1 MSAPTPEIIAT
12 WPTPNYDNPKSIKT
26 SIEAV
31 VYSTTIAMLL
41 FVGSR
46 IFVRTKSKLGMGV
59 DDWFM
64 TAAAIL
70 ACVETA
76 TILYCTQHVA
86 GRHLY
91 DVRPDFFPTWIK
103 LNLVLLTIFN
113 TTNTLAKIS
122 LCLTYLRLFPSKA
135 NKIFSHTMMAYQ
147 LLWNIITTTMYI
159 CQCLPIESL
168 WNPAVKKGR
177 CLDVKALVL
186 ASMAVNTV
194 SDFIIFLWPVIPLWK
209 VQISL
214 RQRLNLVTVFGFGMV
229 TCVGAIVKIHFAKK
243 YQENWDSTY
252 LAGYLLIMLTIEY
265 NVGIMCGC
273 LPCLRPLL
281 VMIFPKHFASSSAAR
296 ANYPIQTI
304 GSAGGRSMPFR
315 SHPSNSI
322 KLAGD
327 DMYTY
332 TDTFELDDS
341 KDAAKNPGHSWV
353 EGGRPGEGTL
363 APQNGIHIQ
372 RNISVQHDRPPPT
385 IRVTADASSEEWI
398 MKEDHPHHPLP

>member
-64 TAAAIL
+64 TAAAVRIGTTLLQRKSKRHRSWL
-70 ACVETA
+70 AWRPRPFFTA
-76 TILYCTQHVA
+76 RSMSLDA
-86 GRHLY
+86 
-91 DVRPDFFPTWIK
+91 
-103 LNLVLLTIFN
+103 IF
-113 TTNTLAKIS
+113 TTLDRIS
-122 LCLTYLRLFPSKA
+122 FRLGLR
-135 NKIFSHTMMAYQ
+135 
-147 LLWNIITTTMYI
+147 
-159 CQCLPIESL
+159 PIESL